1 MGRQESSLEGG
12 VLSRIHLSSSLFV
25 IIIVLSSRL
34 MFSPVISDPVT
45 PPCPHN
51 QLISLTCGSPPIS
64 SPAAH
69 LLIYSSVFILA
80 HSHLFSARSS
90 CVLQPNF
97 PAFYLLLFCLTTV
110 FDLITCLLD
119 FGFPACSSSD
129 LSACWLTPG
138 TDPACLSNGFWLL
151 CLLFN
156 GLFAYTWRITRYR
169 PCLPVQRMLFTLPTV

>member
-1 MGRQESSLEGG
+1 MGIPRLGGASLNCQIITVKLITVKLRLSVTSSDATALWLL
-12 VLSRIHLSSSLFV
+12 VSRIHLSSSLFV

-45 PPCPHN
+45 SPCPHN

-64 SPAAH
+64 PPAAH

-110 FDLITCLLD
+110 FDLITCRLD

-129 LSACWLTPG
+129 LSAY
-138 TDPACLSNGFWLL
+138 CL
-151 CLLFN
+151 
-156 GLFAYTWRITRYR
+156 ITRYR
-169 PCLPVQRMLFTLPTV
+169 PCLPVPRILITLPTV